1 MQADASVPLLQSVQN
16 WVGSPLFQSNLTAR
30 GVQTSPPLLM
40 LASLSRVSAE
50 GEPSQLIR

>member
-30 GVQTSPPLLM
+30 GVQTAPPILM
-40 LASLSRVSAE
+40 QASLSRVSSE
-50 GEPSQLIR
+50 GEPSQLIC